1 MTQDITFKVKRSK
14 VNLQGAGRG
23 HIVAASRTTL
33 RNSLVSSCC
42 SPVALIHCEVWGS
55 EPECRKNECSY
66 SFSAPDSLQFYSIDL
81 NPVLPALTDSF
92 ETAVIIPAYTCSATR
107 KLCERTTPISV
118 SVPPAPF
125 SFLLFFFGGGVLF
138 PFDANAAIGD
148 KSGHPAGVHYL
159 RQGSITSIHSPHMR

>member
-66 SFSAPDSLQFYSIDL
+66 SFSGPDSLQFYSRPQ
-81 NPVLPALTDSF
+81 PVLPALTDSF
-92 ETAVIIPAYTCSATR
+92 ETAVIIPTHTCSTTR
-107 KLCERTTPISV
+107 KLGEDDTDISVCTARSIFWTPILQSV
-118 SVPPAPF
+118 INLATQLVFNTCVKVRPRHSAVRTC
-125 SFLLFFFGGGVLF
+125 
-138 PFDANAAIGD
+138 ANVTG
-148 KSGHPAGVHYL
+148 
-159 RQGSITSIHSPHMR
+159 